1 MKKLAILQPNY
12 LPWKGVF
19 DLIHR
24 VDVFVFLDDVQYT
37 ERDWRNRNKI
47 PTIEGAT
54 WITVPVKNSN
64 RRGQLIYE
72 AEIDN
77 SVNWQ
82 KKHFNSF
89 LMNYAK
95 ASYFKEYK
103 WILEDLYLD
112 KKWTKLTELN
122 IYSTKLISEVL
133 GIKAE
138 FINSVDLNSKRSRDD
153 KLIDI
158 CKKLNGDYYLSGP
171 TAKAYIDPR
180 KFSNQ
185 DIKLD
190 YISYEYPEY
199 RQLHEPFNHH
209 VTVLDL
215 IFNCGPDA
223 PYYIWG
229 WREQGNNS

>member
-19 DLIHR
+19 DLIYR

-37 ERDWRNRNKI
+37 EHDWRNRNKI
-47 PTIEGAT
+47 LTAQGAQ
-54 WITVPVKNSN
+54 WITVPVKNSR

-72 AEIDN
+72 AEIEN
-77 SVNWQ
+77 RVNWQ
-82 KKHFNSF
+82 RKHYNSF
-89 LMNYAK
+89 QANYAR
-95 ASYFKEYK
+95 APYFKQFK
-103 WILEDLYLD
+103 WIIEDIFMEHQ
-112 KKWTKLTELN
+112 WTRLSDLN
-122 IYSTKLISEVL
+122 IYSTKLIAGVL
-133 GIKAE
+133 GIRTE
-138 FINSVDLNSKRSRDD
+138 FINSLDLNSTGFKED
-153 KLIDI
+153 KVIDI

-171 TAKAYIDPR
+171 TAKAYIAPR
-180 KFSNQ
+180 KFSDQ
-185 DIKLD
+185 DITLD

-229 WREQGNNS
+229 WRE